1 MSGSRA
7 YECSIIFQFGA
18 WEGGFYLYCPPTKD
32 LYEVLRT
39 CAPARP

>member
-7 YECSIIFQFGA
+7 YECSIIFQFGD
-18 WEGGFYLYCPPTKD
+18 WEGGFLYCPPTKD